1 MQILNYIVLFLV
13 KQARCCLK
21 HAYLNVCGD
30 FQGHLTESWQLQLQL
45 LCGAGAALGLQVN
58 SPCELIWMWLGKKK
72 ITPKVKGSEPCKCS
86 AQAYEVLTGLHAR
99 TSHGVAGWWNLLSA
113 SQRAGS
119 QPAALSLPV
128 CLGGG
133 ARRHSSP
140 ASGEGAR
147 SCPGF
152 CPSPVSAS
160 KAEFSMKSYFCT
172 YRLQKNNKV
181 N

>member
-1 MQILNYIVLFLV
+1 MQWFSRTLNRELATSATAALWGRSSPGITSKFTL
-13 KQARCCLK
+13 CID
-21 HAYLNVCGD
+21 LNVI
-30 FQGHLTESWQLQLQL
+30 WQ
-45 LCGAGAALGLQVN
+45 
-58 SPCELIWMWLGKKK
+58 KK
-72 ITPKVKGSEPCKCS
+72 ITPKVKGSDPCKCS
-86 AQAYEVLTGLHAR
+86 AQAYEVLTGLHAC
-99 TSHGVAGWWNLLSA
+99 TSHGVAGLWNLPSA

-119 QPAALSLPV
+119 QPAALYLPV

-133 ARRHSSP
+133 ARRHSSL

-160 KAEFSMKSYFCT
+160 KAEFSVKSYFCT